1 SLVRLFTVFPPAG
14 GLGTFN
20 ALRLRS
26 RLAVVPV
33 DPRPQ
38 VRIHLTTIGE
48 LLENSARLDL
58 TDPVVVNRLER
69 LVEATVAAEIAHA
82 IESVQKRGTD
92 VFGFGFALFK
102 RDPRAWRERWARE
115 WDRVFPTLPRS
126 EERRV
131 GEAC

>member
-1 SLVRLFTVFPPAG
+1 LE
-14 GLGTFN
+14 
-20 ALRLRS
+20 
-26 RLAVVPV
+26 VVPV

-58 TDPVVVNRLER
+58 TDPEAVNRLER

-92 VFGFGFALFK
+92 VLASVSPSSRGTPEPGGNGGPGSGTGSSPPSPS
-102 RDPRAWRERWARE
+102 R
-115 WDRVFPTLPRS
+115 
-126 EERRV
+126 
-131 GEAC
+131 